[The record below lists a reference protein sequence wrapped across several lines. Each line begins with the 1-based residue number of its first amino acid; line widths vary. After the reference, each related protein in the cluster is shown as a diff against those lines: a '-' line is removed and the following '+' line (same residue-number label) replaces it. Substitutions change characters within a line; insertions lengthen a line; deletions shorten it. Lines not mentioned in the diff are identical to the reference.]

1 MKNTVVAIFEDDK
14 INCFI
19 HEKLFNF
26 LKAPIECHLFD
37 NPQKGYE
44 AAEQIEFDVV
54 FIEIHFWGENLSG
67 IDILKNLKAIQSKK
81 FIAVA
86 MTSLLQEG
94 DLEKILNA
102 GFNLCVEKPL
112 IFTDLAGLISKPIE
126 EKIDIRKSFN

>member
-1 MKNTVVAIFEDDK
+1 MINTVVAIFEDDK

-26 LKAPIECHLFD
+26 VKAPIQCHLFD
-37 NPQKGYE
+37 NPEKGYE
-44 AAEQIEFDVV
+44 AAENIEFDVV
-54 FIEIHFWGENLSG
+54 FIEIHFWGGNLSG
-67 IDILKNLKAIQSKK
+67 IDILKNLKSIHQKK

-94 DLEKILNA
+94 DLEKIMDA

-112 IFTDLAGLISKPIE
+112 IFSDLAGLINKPIQ
-126 EKIDIRKSFN
+126 EKN

>member
-26 LKAPIECHLFD
+26 IKAPIECHLFD
-37 NPQKGYE
+37 NPEKGYE
-44 AAEQIEFDVV
+44 TAQHLEFDVV
-54 FIEIHFWGENLSG
+54 FIEIHFWGANLSG
-67 IDILKNLKAIQSKK
+67 VDILQKLRVIQPKN
-81 FIAVA
+81 FIAIA

-94 DLEKILNA
+94 DLEKILDA

-112 IFTDLAGLISKPIE
+112 IFTDIKSLINTPVDKKINPLAT
-126 EKIDIRKSFN
+126 